1 LSRDRVFHL
10 LDAKGYSAEQIAVYI
25 KLSITSGKTRMTLTD
40 YYSKDLMDVPGI
52 DLDAAARL
60 PWRM

>member
-1 LSRDRVFHL
+1 
-10 LDAKGYSAEQIAVYI
+10 
-25 KLSITSGKTRMTLTD
+25 MTLTD

-60 PWRM
+60 PLRRM